1 MPKLKTHK
9 GMAKRIK
16 LSATGKLMRRRAFR
30 NHMLAKK
37 QASLKREYVKEF
49 EVASGDTANIKKM
62 LGTYNAR

>member
-16 LSATGKLMRRRAFR
+16 LSGNGKLMHRRANR
-30 NHMLAKK
+30 NHMLAHKS
-37 QASLKREYVKEF
+37 ASLKREYVKEF
-49 EVASGDTANIKKM
+49 EIAPGDTANVKKM

>member
-16 LSATGKLMRRRAFR
+16 TTGNGKLLHRRANR

-37 QASLKREYVKEF
+37 QNSLKREYVKEF
-49 EVASGDTANIKKM
+49 EISAGDMANVKKM
-62 LGTYNAR
+62 LGTHHAR